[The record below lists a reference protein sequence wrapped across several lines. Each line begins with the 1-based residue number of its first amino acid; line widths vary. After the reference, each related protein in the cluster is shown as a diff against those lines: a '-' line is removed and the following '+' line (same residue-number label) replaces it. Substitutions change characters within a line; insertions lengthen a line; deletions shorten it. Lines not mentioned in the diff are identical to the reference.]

1 MNLPI
6 VDGLPLRIHFLHQKS
21 HRMMARWINSHAC
34 NAEAAPPPDV
44 SQIWIQ
50 TTPYD
55 KHFWKKKTQESQGYS
70 QSGTSQ
76 SRYLPN
82 KYTRAAPMLAVVLP
96 LFYIRFCSS
105 FVMCPSRLDH
115 EAGVTVR
122 NVVQTFCWWNEAQ
135 KAALR
140 PSNQIPLGSFSKW
153 FKVPSGPPTEVFR
166 ESPVLTCTEVDRLTL
181 KSDQRCKDHHLW
193 LLPAHKA
200 SHQQV

>member
-6 VDGLPLRIHFLHQKS
+6 GAGLPLRIHFLHRKS

-82 KYTRAAPMLAVVLP
+82 KYTRAAPNVGCSAAPFLYQVLLQLCHVSLP
-96 LFYIRFCSS
+96 TGSWGGRSDCQKCGPNILLVEWGQKSS
-105 FVMCPSRLDH
+105 LKTIKPNP
-115 EAGVTVR
+115 T
-122 NVVQTFCWWNEAQ
+122 
-135 KAALR
+135 
-140 PSNQIPLGSFSKW
+140 W
-153 FKVPSGPPTEVFR
+153 FFF
-166 ESPVLTCTEVDRLTL
+166 
-181 KSDQRCKDHHLW
+181 QMI
-193 LLPAHKA
+193 
-200 SHQQV
+200 